1 MKSIADWHAVL
12 TRSDPSCRSVDEAER
27 LAQPESFDHL
37 HLLAESYDQVRRYAP
52 VLLETF
58 DFRAAPAV
66 AHLMAAINT
75 LRVMTPAKLADEIF
89 AVGSPLRTLPA
100 KEVIVADC
108 KDYKEGDFRFNVS
121 QIEELGFSSFSSKQ
135 EDLFRALEEYRASQ
149 SAYFSALLVT
159 DVNTHNSL
167 LLVAAPPEFLN
178 TIQYPNL
185 APNLYE
191 LHGVVSRKK
200 QLLPYLLDCL

>member
-12 TRSDPSCRSVDEAER
+12 TRSDPCCRSVDEAER

-100 KEVIVADC
+100 
-108 KDYKEGDFRFNVS
+108 
-121 QIEELGFSSFSSKQ
+121 
-135 EDLFRALEEYRASQ
+135 
-149 SAYFSALLVT
+149 
-159 DVNTHNSL
+159 
-167 LLVAAPPEFLN
+167 APPEFLN